1 MPAHRSLRAATG
13 TVQREGALFS
23 RDPARAAAA
32 LDAAADVTVSRVL
45 DIGCGAGQELRPF
58 LRGRQ
63 TLGVGI
69 DLSPDVGNAGRE
81 LFAREEP
88 GSRAAFVRA
97 AAEHLPFSPSRFEV
111 VICRLALPYT
121 DNARAL
127 AEMARVLTSG
137 GTLILKIHH
146 ARFYTLELREALRT
160 GRARSAIHACRVL
173 LAGCLYHLTG
183 SQPRGRLTGGEPSR
197 PCGCCGGSSGA
208 TACR

>member
-1 MPAHRSLRAATG
+1 MTTRSTPRSPIVTCSCC
-13 TVQREGALFS
+13 RERRQF
-23 RDPARAAAA
+23 
-32 LDAAADVTVSRVL
+32 DVTRPRGAVS
-45 DIGCGAGQELRPF
+45 
-58 LRGRQ
+58 
-63 TLGVGI
+63 
-69 DLSPDVGNAGRE
+69 DVGNAGRE

-197 PCGCCGGSSGA
+197 PCGCCGGSSGT